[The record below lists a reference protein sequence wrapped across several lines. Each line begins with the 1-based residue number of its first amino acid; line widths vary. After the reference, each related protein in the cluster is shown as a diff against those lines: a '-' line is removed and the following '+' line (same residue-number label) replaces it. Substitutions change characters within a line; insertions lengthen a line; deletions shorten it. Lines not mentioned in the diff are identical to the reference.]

1 VSSWWK
7 DTCDVRERVG
17 LSVSRWFDVNL
28 SRKVDNGEQTNFWRD
43 EWLGDE
49 SLNINFSRLFELSVD
64 NKNILVTDMYRR
76 GWGVEE
82 AG

>member
-1 VSSWWK
+1 LRKGWIE
-7 DTCDVRERVG
+7 C
-17 LSVSRWFDVNL
+17 SRWFDVNL

-64 NKNILVTDMYRR
+64 KNILVTDMYRR

>member
-1 VSSWWK
+1 LV
-7 DTCDVRERVG
+7 
-17 LSVSRWFDVNL
+17 WFDVNL

-49 SLNINFSRLFELSVD
+49 PLNINFSRLFELSVD
-64 NKNILVTDMYRR
+64 KNILVTDMYRR